1 MSFFREDFLFVFGAF
16 FLFSCVKEEEPNI
29 GLDFLRTWE
38 VKEVAV
44 GDLNPLNEFHFINE
58 NVGFVMG
65 LTLMK
70 TRNGGGSFTDLTSYL
85 HSRAYRQLAV
95 LDENHLIY
103 ATDSVNQERQIMVTT
118 FHKSLDGGKTWSKH
132 RVDNFL
138 FSDIS
143 FVTPEF
149 GFGFA
154 NHFLP
159 DQDTFFQIYR
169 TEDGGKTWDVVEEI
183 DVKKFTYLRFVWKTR
198 ELGFVI
204 GQKGAHY
211 RTMDG
216 GMTWEPFL
224 SSLPGKEEADFYPV
238 DATTFYDLEVN
249 GTSRVDSS
257 SNSRKLTDP
266 KKLFV
271 LSQIGND
278 VVGIKM
284 GEDCRYFDP
293 CENFL
298 ASSTDGGITWNIH
311 RSVDYFNFYFGVQEI
326 RPGLVVFPQKEN
338 FDDPGKFVFFKK
350 K

>member
-1 MSFFREDFLFVFGAF
+1 MSILRKFFLFVFGAF
-16 FLFSCVKEEEPNI
+16 ILFSCEKKEEPTV

-38 VKEVAV
+38 MREVPV
-44 GDLNPLNEFHFINE
+44 GTLNPLKEFHFINE

-70 TRNGGGSFTDLTSYL
+70 TRNGGGSFTDLTPYI
-85 HSRAYRQLAV
+85 HAQAHRQFAV

-103 ATDSVNQERQIMVTT
+103 ATDSADVGRQIMVTN
-118 FHKSLDGGKTWSKH
+118 FHKTQDGGKTWSKH
-132 RVDNFL
+132 RVDNFM
-138 FSDIS
+138 FADVS
-143 FVTPEF
+143 FVTPEL

-154 NHFLP
+154 NNFLP
-159 DQDTFFQIYR
+159 DQDTYYQIYR
-169 TEDGGKTWDVVEEI
+169 TEDGGETWELVEEI

-204 GQKGAHY
+204 GQKGAQY
-211 RTMDG
+211 RTTDG

-224 SSLPGKEEADFYPV
+224 SSIPGKEEADFYPV

-257 SNSRKLTDP
+257 TNSRKMTDP
-266 KKLFV
+266 KRLFV
-271 LSQIGND
+271 LTQVGND
-278 VVGIKM
+278 VVGIKI
-284 GEDCRYFDP
+284 GDGCRYFDP

-298 ASSTDGGITWNIH
+298 ASSTDGGITWNTH
-311 RSVDYFNFYFGVQEI
+311 RSVDYFDFYFGAQEI
-326 RPGLVVFPQKEN
+326 RPGLVVFSQKRS
-338 FDDPGKFVFFKK
+338 FDDQGKFVFFKK